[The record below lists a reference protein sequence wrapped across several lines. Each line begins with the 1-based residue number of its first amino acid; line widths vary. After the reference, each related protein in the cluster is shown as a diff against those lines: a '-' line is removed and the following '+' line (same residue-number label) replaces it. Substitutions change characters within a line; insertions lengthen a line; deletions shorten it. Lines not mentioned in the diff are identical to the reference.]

1 MSEQKQASETSIDNG
16 LRANI
21 DKAFLRGLRFITFN
35 SPIDRGRYR
44 LFIEGKKIVRSL
56 PDGLNAASRD
66 GRQFSVDLSTGMQDT
81 LYFIGEYERAITNV
95 VERMIKERGC
105 KTFLD
110 VGANFGWYTTL
121 FAKYTG
127 NDGFVHS
134 FEPVPSIFDNLSRNY
149 ELLDSPG
156 NVHINNFALGES
168 EGELTINLFEGL
180 STGHASLSD
189 QGRDDAIPFKCR
201 MTTLDSYLDQNNVG
215 NIDLVKVDIEGAEL
229 SFLKGASKLFA
240 QERPPIILMEM
251 ALQQTKNFG
260 YLPDDLVQFL
270 KAKAP
275 YRFYII
281 NEVNEELTEK
291 TGFAHNDI
299 GANVLCIAEEKH

>member
-1 MSEQKQASETSIDNG
+1 MSEQKQASETTSDNG
-16 LRANI
+16 LRATI
-21 DKAFLRGLRFITFN
+21 DKAFLRGLRFFTFN

-44 LFIEGKKIVRSL
+44 LFLAAKKMVRSL

-66 GRQFSVDLSTGMQDT
+66 GRRFSVDLSTGMQDT

-121 FAKYTG
+121 FAKYAKNG
-127 NDGFVHS
+127 GFVHS

-149 ELLDSPG
+149 ELLDSPD
-156 NVHINNFALGES
+156 NVHIINLALGES

-201 MTTLDSYLDQNNVG
+201 MTTLDSYLDENSVENV
-215 NIDLVKVDIEGAEL
+215 DLVKVDIEGAEL
-229 SFLKGASKLFA
+229 SFLKGASKLFT
-240 QERPPIILMEM
+240 QEKPPIILMEM

-260 YLPDDLVQFL
+260 YLPNDLIQLL
-270 KAKAP
+270 KSKAP
-275 YRFYII
+275 YRFFVID
-281 NEVNEELTEK
+281 EKTEELTEIS
-291 TGFAHNDI
+291 GFSPEDI
-299 GANVLCIAEEKH
+299 GANVICFPN